1 MANKTNAS
9 ELYEGNFEVVA
20 VSIRQFEFFIEVD
33 PEILSLYQRGVL
45 WRHSRHTVVEVAA
58 VVRWT
63 GESFERS
70 TTVASVFPW
79 FS

>member
-33 PEILSLYQRGVL
+33 PEILSLY
-45 WRHSRHTVVEVAA
+45 
-58 VVRWT
+58 
-63 GESFERS
+63 
-70 TTVASVFPW
+70 
-79 FS
+79 